1 MNITIEKIIIFLLIF
16 YIFIIYKKKGKLKD
30 KKKEQIIK
38 YLLHVNFDKNSKGE
52 LLNIIQY
59 SLMAIIPVIL
69 LTKTANYFFPKADKK
84 KGNFEL
90 LAEALG
96 QLFVI
101 LLVLVIIH
109 RLITYFSTWSGIDI
123 SSLNFPTL
131 IMLFL
136 VTAISWNK
144 GKIGQ
149 KLKIV
154 VDRIYQLPRDNY
166 WSADVHK
173 AAPVV
178 KVSRPL
184 SRLPP
189 PIPTHQVSQADYI
202 KTHQKI
208 NPPASAM
215 AAAHATSLPSGGGAS
230 GGSAV
235 NFDKMYASTHANTQD
250 TSAFQEPMAAN
261 EALSGGFSS
270 Y

>member
-1 MNITIEKIIIFLLIF
+1 MEDITTTATEKNGFV
-16 YIFIIYKKKGKLKD
+16 K
-30 KKKEQIIK
+30 
-38 YLLHVNFDKNSKGE
+38 HVFNFDKNSKGE

-59 SLMAIIPVIL
+59 TLMAIIPVIL
-69 LTKTANYFFPKADKK
+69 LTKTTNYFFPKTDKK

-90 LAEALG
+90 LLEALG
-96 QLFVI
+96 QLCVVLLALVFV
-101 LLVLVIIH
+101 H
-109 RLITYFSTWSGIDI
+109 RLITYFSTWSGLDI
-123 SSLNFPTL
+123 SAINFPTL

-154 VDRIYQLPRDNY
+154 LDRIYQLPRDNF
-166 WSADVHK
+166 WSEDGKK
-173 AAPVV
+173 ASPVV

-189 PIPTHQVSQADYI
+189 PIPTHQVSQADYVQ
-202 KTHQKI
+202 THQKI
-208 NPPASAM
+208 NPPA
-215 AAAHATSLPSGGGAS
+215 AAARMAQATSLPSGGGS
-230 GGSAV
+230 GG

-250 TSAFQEPMAAN
+250 TRAFQEPMAAN